1 MNACVMMRHR
11 SGGGMHSPLPKWFKL
26 VVGVPLLILALPL
39 AGCSSTQSILEP
51 ATTNAREITGLFYT
65 IFYVALAIFI
75 VVEGLLVYFVIR
87 YQRRAGDR
95 LPEQIHGNTPVEI
108 AWTLAPALVLAVVF
122 VLTVRTMS
130 SVDITAQPAG
140 TVNVR
145 VIGHQWWWE
154 YQYPDLNIIT
164 ANDLHVPVGE
174 VVQLTLESDNV
185 IHSFWVPQLTGK
197 TDVVPGHQNHTWLR
211 AETAGEYHGQCA
223 EFCGAQ
229 HAHMLFQ
236 VIAQPRAEFDAWVKQ
251 QQNPPAAPGAD
262 AARGADVFAK
272 GACIGCH
279 TIQGTKGQGKV
290 GPNLTHFG
298 SRLTI
303 GAGVLSNTPEN
314 LALWLKNPQ
323 AVKPEN
329 DMPNLGLSDADI
341 RSLVAYLES
350 LK

>member
-1 MNACVMMRHR
+1 
-11 SGGGMHSPLPKWFKL
+11 MHSPLPKWFKL
-26 VVGVPLLILALPL
+26 VVGLPLLLLALPL

-51 ATTNAREITGLFYT
+51 ASTNAREITGLFYT

-75 VVEGLLVYFVIR
+75 VVEGLLVYFVVR
-87 YQRRAGDR
+87 YQRRAGTE

-122 VLTVRTMS
+122 VLTIRTMTA
-130 SVDITAQPAG
+130 VNITAQPAS
-140 TVNVR
+140 TLNVR

-154 YQYPDLNIIT
+154 YQYPDLNIVT
-164 ANDLHVPVGE
+164 ANDLHIPVGE
-174 VVQLTLESDNV
+174 VVHITLESDNV

-197 TDVVPGHQNHTWLR
+197 TDVVPGHQNTTWLR

-229 HAHMLFQ
+229 HAHMLFE
-236 VIAQPRAEFDAWVKQ
+236 VIAQPRADFDAWAKQ
-251 QQNPPAAPGAD
+251 QQTPPAAPSAD

-303 GAGVLSNTPEN
+303 GAGVLNNTPEN

-329 DMPNLGLSDADI
+329 DMPNLGLSDVDI
-341 RSLVAYLES
+341 QSLVAYLES

>member
-1 MNACVMMRHR
+1 
-11 SGGGMHSPLPKWFKL
+11 MHSPLPKWFKL

-236 VIAQPRAEFDAWVKQ
+236 VIAQPRAEFDAWVQ
-251 QQNPPAAPGAD
+251 QQQTPPVALGAD

-298 SRLTI
+298 SRLTV

>member
-1 MNACVMMRHR
+1 
-11 SGGGMHSPLPKWFKL
+11 MHSPLPKWFKL
-26 VVGVPLLILALPL
+26 VVGLPLLLLALPL

-51 ATTNAREITGLFYT
+51 ASTNAREITGLFYT

-75 VVEGLLVYFVIR
+75 VVEGLLVYFVVR
-87 YQRRAGDR
+87 YQRRAGTE

-122 VLTVRTMS
+122 VLTIRTMTA
-130 SVDITAQPAG
+130 VNITAQPASNL
-140 TVNVR
+140 NVR

-154 YQYPDLNIIT
+154 YQYPDLNIVT
-164 ANDLHVPVGE
+164 ANDLHIPVGE
-174 VVQLTLESDNV
+174 VVHITLESDNV

-197 TDVVPGHQNHTWLR
+197 TDVVPGHQNTTWLR

-229 HAHMLFQ
+229 HAHMLFE
-236 VIAQPRAEFDAWVKQ
+236 VIAQPRADFDAWAKQ
-251 QQNPPAAPGAD
+251 QQTPPAAPSAD

-303 GAGVLSNTPEN
+303 GAGVLNNTPEN

-329 DMPNLGLSDADI
+329 DMPNLGLSDVDI
-341 RSLVAYLES
+341 QSLVAYLES

>member
-1 MNACVMMRHR
+1 
-11 SGGGMHSPLPKWFKL
+11 MHSPLPKWFKL
-26 VVGVPLLILALPL
+26 VVGLPLLLLALPL

-51 ATTNAREITGLFYT
+51 ASTNARDITGLFYT

-75 VVEGLLVYFVIR
+75 VVEGLLVYFVVR
-87 YQRRAGDR
+87 YQRRAGTE

-122 VLTVRTMS
+122 VLTVRTMTA
-130 SVDITAQPAG
+130 VNVTAQPAS
-140 TVNVR
+140 TLNVR

-154 YQYPDLNIIT
+154 YQYPDMNIVT
-164 ANDLHVPVGE
+164 ANDLHIPVGE
-174 VVQLTLESDNV
+174 VVHITLESDNV

-197 TDVVPGHQNHTWLR
+197 TDVVPGHQNTTWLR

-236 VIAQPRAEFDAWVKQ
+236 VIAQPRADFDAWAKQ
-251 QQNPPAAPGAD
+251 QQTPPAAPSAD

-303 GAGVLSNTPEN
+303 GAGALNNTPEN

-329 DMPNLGLSDADI
+329 DMPNLGLSDVDI
-341 RSLVAYLES
+341 QSLVAYLES